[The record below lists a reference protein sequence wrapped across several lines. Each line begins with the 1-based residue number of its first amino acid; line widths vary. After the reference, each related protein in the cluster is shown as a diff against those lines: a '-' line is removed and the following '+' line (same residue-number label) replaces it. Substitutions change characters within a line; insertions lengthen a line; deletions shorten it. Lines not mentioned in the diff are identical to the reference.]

1 MKIKIK
7 QTLIEVVIIPK
18 KIKNIYFRVKEDLKL
33 YVTAHPFVKEK
44 EILKLIEENA
54 DSIYKM
60 YQKMVKQQD
69 YEKQFYYLGD
79 KYDIIID
86 ENSQEVHFNGDKIY
100 VSSLKELNKF
110 FNNEARRIFSQRV
123 KQIMVQFPNIPHF
136 SLRIRKMKSR
146 WGVCNRGSNTIT
158 LNLDL
163 LKKDISLLDYVI
175 VHELCHFKH
184 PNHSALFW
192 QEVAKYYPNYKL
204 ARKCLKEV

>member
-1 MKIKIK
+1 MKVEIKDTI
-7 QTLIEVVIIPK
+7 IEVIIIPK
-18 KIKNIYFRVKEDLKL
+18 KIKNIYFRVKDDLKL

-44 EILKLIEENA
+44 EILKLIEDNA

-60 YQKMVKQQD
+60 YQKMVKQQH
-69 YEKQFYYLGD
+69 YEQQFYYLGD

-86 ENSQEVHFNGDKIY
+86 ENSHEVHIDDNKIY
-100 VSSLKELNKF
+100 ASSLKELDKF
-110 FNNEARRIFSQRV
+110 FINEAWRIFSQRV
-123 KQIMVQFPNIPHF
+123 KQIKVQFPNIPSF
-136 SLRIRKMKSR
+136 SLKIRKMKSR
-146 WGVCNRGSNTIT
+146 WGVCNRSNNTVT

-204 ARKCLKEV
+204 ARKLLKEV